1 MDGRRGM
8 MVIYAIQILAERQT
22 APPLDC
28 RTFLRLGSVPASY
41 AYSANHR

>member
-1 MDGRRGM
+1 MDEQNM
-8 MVIYAIQILAERQT
+8 IVIYATQTLAGMQT